1 MPRIPSTIP
10 QNFTG
15 QHGLTVTVGD
25 SNNAMSFTKQQV
37 IETIAQKTGAEKR
50 TVEAILD
57 SMAQLAYQNAKDEF
71 TVPGIG
77 KLIVVDRKARTARN
91 PKTGAQVQVPA
102 KKALKFRISK
112 VAKDAVLGATTLP
125 TTNTSTVSDPVTG

>member
-1 MPRIPSTIP
+1 MSLTKP
-10 QNFTG
+10 QI
-15 QHGLTVTVGD
+15 
-25 SNNAMSFTKQQV
+25 
-37 IETIAQKTGAEKR
+37 IEAIAQKTSTEKN

-57 SMAQLAYQNAKDEF
+57 SLAQLAYENAKNEF

-91 PKTGAQVQVPA
+91 PKTGAEIQVPA

-112 VAKDAVLGATTLP
+112 AAKDGVLGLVTPPNASSAVPSTT
-125 TTNTSTVSDPVTG
+125 G

>member
-1 MPRIPSTIP
+1 MSLTKP
-10 QNFTG
+10 QI
-15 QHGLTVTVGD
+15 
-25 SNNAMSFTKQQV
+25 
-37 IETIAQKTGAEKR
+37 IEAIAQKTSTEKK

-57 SMAQLAYQNAKDEF
+57 SLALLAYENAKDEF

-91 PKTGAQVQVPA
+91 PKTGEEIQVPA

-112 VAKDAVLGATTLP
+112 AAKDAVLELATP
-125 TTNTSTVSDPVTG
+125 PNNAYGCSTC

>member
-1 MPRIPSTIP
+1 
-10 QNFTG
+10 
-15 QHGLTVTVGD
+15 
-25 SNNAMSFTKQQV
+25 MSFTKQQV

-77 KLIVVDRKARTARN
+77 RFVVVDRKARTAGI
-91 PKTGAQVQVPA
+91 PKPGAQVQLPA

-112 VAKDAVLGATTLP
+112 VAKDAALASTTLP
-125 TTNTSTVSDPVTG
+125 TTNTSTG